1 VLLAAA
7 CGGGTVPAAGPAA
20 AGHQHPGQA
29 GPASPAEAGAHT
41 HETSEGEVAYYTC
54 PMHPSVRRAEPGSC
68 PICGMTLTPVT
79 SREVAS
85 GVILVDEARRQQIG
99 VRTAA
104 VGVRPMTVT
113 VRAVGTVTW
122 DETRLSEVTLKVRG
136 WIGELYVDETGQ
148 PVRRGQPLLTLYSPE
163 LLAAQEELLAAVA
176 SQREARLTGAPDRAD
191 YLVDAARRRLALWD
205 LSERQIA
212 EVEAGGRPIQYLT
225 VYAPASGFVVE
236 KNVVQGGAVEPGAV
250 LYRLAGLDTVWVD
263 AEVYESELGLVEV
276 GQRAEV
282 SFPHLPGETVAG
294 RVDYVY
300 PYLDAASRT
309 GRVRVELPN
318 PGLALKPDMYVN
330 VVLRSARGER
340 LTVPEEAVIYAGD
353 RRLVF
358 VDLGEGRLE
367 PRRIEVGVRAGD
379 DYEVLSGLAPG
390 EIVVTSGN
398 FLIAAESRLK
408 SAIEQW

>member
-1 VLLAAA
+1 
-7 CGGGTVPAAGPAA
+7 
-20 AGHQHPGQA
+20 
-29 GPASPAEAGAHT
+29 
-41 HETSEGEVAYYTC
+41 
-54 PMHPSVRRAEPGSC
+54 
-68 PICGMTLTPVT
+68 
-79 SREVAS
+79 
-85 GVILVDEARRQQIG
+85 
-99 VRTAA
+99 
-104 VGVRPMTVT
+104 MTVT